1 MSLTIS
7 RDPALEATH
16 NTLFDRNNN
25 FIDYFLIIGL
35 KPSIITSQTFTK
47 CVRAEVLNSLIKPS
61 IISKFPEYNKKSLYI
76 DNSIIKYI
84 FPNGFKAIE
93 SSTPPPNQT
102 FNLILDNT
110 FFSRSFPHIYVTC
123 MIIHENFYQ
132 YKQLSSLYKA
142 KTSHSSKNVNPNK
155 KNNITTFTRASELIS
170 IYIPKCLC
178 FVSMYPY
185 FDYFTLLLDKVY
197 NSASGRNAEGNE
209 MLFDKIIETIVC
221 CIPALPRGQSEV
233 SLHFLGETINLRQ
246 NELNKLPLININLN
260 VIFDTFIDKNNIIEV
275 YKHLLYESRII
286 FFSEDID
293 KLTLVIYGFISLLFP
308 FKYRYKVSSV
318 LPKEYFYLLQNTST
332 PYIYGINL
340 KYSEQL
346 LNELNIETAVL
357 IVDADRDY
365 VLYYKASP
373 LLLTNVSSL
382 NNESLIISNDTT
394 SDMVVAVNELPKR
407 IKAKIEKAIKK
418 IKKEHD
424 VKNGFIQEKFLHV
437 LMTIFENY
445 TKYIITDNI
454 TYQSLTDIKKLIN
467 IDTYINSVSKD
478 EKDFYMKILNTEMF
492 KEFLIDRI
500 LPDLSKDQLEALYF
514 DEKILE
520 KTQKKRI
527 FSKQKQTYLLS
538 NTNYN
543 IVNSIPINIP
553 KQTKL
558 SETDVN
564 FLSKEISSTDLLLKG
579 ININLSPSQTT
590 CTFDYIL
597 FPSLASYQLFKNNI
611 NSYNTATNLLEAF
624 NETNKAL
631 LSSTTN
637 FIININSIN
646 KMGNYIYNSYLLIFA
661 CCFNYI
667 KTEDEKTFRFNQLMN
682 IIDLTETYNN
692 DITIYEYIFKALHK
706 LNYDYFIICLYR
718 KLIQKRINPSA
729 LIYTIISKIYE
740 EHNKKKL
747 SLNTNQ
753 FMLLEQAYWS
763 YNKETNDMTLPTNN
777 NKFLMERT
785 LKDVNDMTRVVSQ
798 HVEFNPHEMCI
809 ECKKVINLYQQSIN
823 LDDIPLDE
831 QWVKCVNC
839 NKNIL
844 AKVNVQFGIELFN
857 EDVSIESSAVKESV
871 LLYSPKMLN
880 EKLIKVI
887 KAYDGVEFPINEF
900 KIRHKII
907 YWNLLWYFK
916 IMNIDISIMLPY
928 EDEASRLVNKYQEQ
942 IPFFKSL
949 NDKKNKTFINRS
961 ASIPNINYFNNSNN
975 SNNSNTGSN
984 SNSTSN
990 LISRS
995 CLQFYKSG
1003 INESYLSTTS
1013 DNNGDITSC
1022 SSGEIF
1028 KSYTS
1033 LINMTYYRSDLI
1045 VQTVCQFDI
1054 VPYIGIIASPTT
1066 QITFIQNSNHNHS
1079 LFFVVNFP

>member
-35 KPSIITSQTFTK
+35 KPSIITSQTFIK

-102 FNLILDNT
+102 FNLVLDNT

-123 MIIHENFYQ
+123 MIIHENLSQ
-132 YKQLSSLYKA
+132 YKHLSSLYKA
-142 KTSHSSKNVNPNK
+142 KTSHSSKSVNPSK
-155 KNNITTFTRASELIS
+155 KNITTVTRASELIS

-178 FVSMYPY
+178 FISMYPY

-246 NELNKLPLININLN
+246 NEMNKLPLININLN
-260 VIFDTFIDKNNIIEV
+260 VILDTFIDKNNIIEV

-308 FKYRYKVSSV
+308 FKYRYKISSV
-318 LPKEYFYLLQNTST
+318 LPKEYFFLLQSSSA

-346 LNELNIETAVL
+346 VNELNIETAVL
-357 IVDADRDY
+357 IVDADKDF
-365 VLYYKASP
+365 VTYYKASS
-373 LLLTNVSSL
+373 LLGGSL
-382 NNESLIISNDTT
+382 YNESVVINDNTNSCIT
-394 SDMVVAVNELPKR
+394 PNANVTNDMALTNELPKR
-407 IKAKIEKAIKK
+407 IKAKVEKAIKK

-437 LMTIFENY
+437 LMTIFEHY
-445 TKYIITDNI
+445 TKFIITDNI

-467 IDTYINSVSKD
+467 IDSYIASVSKD
-478 EKDFYMKILNTEMF
+478 EKDFYTKILSTEMF

-500 LPDLSKDQLEALYF
+500 LPDSSKDQLEALYF
-514 DEKILE
+514 DEKIIE

-538 NTNYN
+538 NPNYTF
-543 IVNSIPINIP
+543 VNSIPINIP

-564 FLSKEISSTDLLLKG
+564 FLSKEIPTNDLLLKG
-579 ININLSPSQTT
+579 ININPSQTT

-611 NSYNTATNLLEAF
+611 NTYNTATNLLEAF

-631 LSSTTN
+631 LSSTSN
-637 FIININSIN
+637 FIVNINSIN
-646 KMGNYIYNSYLLIFA
+646 KMGNYIYNSFLLIFA
-661 CCFNYI
+661 CCFHYI
-667 KTEDEKTFRFNQLMN
+667 KTEDERAFRFNQLMN
-682 IIDLTETYNN
+682 VIDLTETYNN
-692 DITIYEYIFKALHK
+692 DITIYEFIFKALYK
-706 LNYDYFIICLYR
+706 LNHDYFIICLYR
-718 KLIQKRINPSA
+718 KLIQKRINPSSS
-729 LIYTIISKIYE
+729 IYSIISKIYE
-740 EHNKKKL
+740 DNKKKSSL
-747 SLNTNQ
+747 SANPSLP
-753 FMLLEQAYWS
+753 LEQTYWS
-763 YNKETNDMTLPTNN
+763 YNKESIDTVS

-785 LKDVNDMTRVVSQ
+785 LKDLNDMTHIVSQ
-798 HVEFNPHEMCI
+798 NVEFNPHEMCI

-831 QWVKCVNC
+831 QWVKCPNC
-839 NKNIL
+839 NKTML
-844 AKVNVQFGIELFN
+844 AKLNLQFGIELFN
-857 EDVSIESSAVKESV
+857 EDVSIESSSIKESV

-887 KAYDGVEFPINEF
+887 KSYDGAEFPINEF

-928 EDEASRLVNKYQEQ
+928 EDESLSLLNKCQEQ
-942 IPFFKSL
+942 TPFFKSL
-949 NDKKNKTFINRS
+949 NDRKNKTFVNRS
-961 ASIPNINYFNNSNN
+961 ASIPNINYFSTN
-975 SNNSNTGSN
+975 SN
-984 SNSTSN
+984 SNISISSN
-990 LISRS
+990 S
-995 CLQFYKSG
+995 CLQFYKGG
-1003 INESYLSTTS
+1003 ISESYLST
-1013 DNNGDITSC
+1013 DNGDITSC
-1022 SSGEIF
+1022 SSSGEIF

-1033 LINMTYYRSDLI
+1033 LINTTYYRSDLI
-1045 VQTVCQFDI
+1045 VQNVSQFDI
-1054 VPYIGIIASPTT
+1054 VPYIGVIASPTT
-1066 QITFIQNSNHNHS
+1066 RITFSQNDNVNCKQHQSM
-1079 LFFVVNFP
+1079 FFVVNFS

>member
-16 NTLFDRNNN
+16 STLFDRNNN

-35 KPSIITSQTFTK
+35 KPSIITSQTFIK
-47 CVRAEVLNSLIKPS
+47 CARAEVLNSLIKPS

-123 MIIHENFYQ
+123 MIIHENLYQ
-132 YKQLSSLYKA
+132 YKHLSSLYKT
-142 KTSHSSKNVNPNK
+142 KTSHSSKSVNPNK
-155 KNNITTFTRASELIS
+155 KNVTTFTRASELIS

-246 NELNKLPLININLN
+246 NEMNKLPLININLN
-260 VIFDTFIDKNNIIEV
+260 VIFDTFMDKNNIIEI
-275 YKHLLYESRII
+275 YKHLLYESRMI

-308 FKYRYKVSSV
+308 FKYRYKISSV
-318 LPKEYFYLLQNTST
+318 LPKEYFYLLQNST
-332 PYIYGINL
+332 APYIYGINL

-346 LNELNIETAVL
+346 VNELNIETAVL

-373 LLLTNVSSL
+373 LLNACSSY
-382 NNESLIISNDTT
+382 NESLIVNDNINQNLN
-394 SDMVVAVNELPKR
+394 DMTLLNELPKR

-437 LMTIFENY
+437 LITIFEHY
-445 TKYIITDNI
+445 TKFIITDNI

-467 IDTYINSVSKD
+467 IDSYINSLSKD

-514 DEKILE
+514 DEKIIE

-538 NTNYN
+538 NSSYN
-543 IVNSIPINIP
+543 FVNSIPINIP

-564 FLSKEISSTDLLLKG
+564 FLSKEIPSNDLLLKG
-579 ININLSPSQTT
+579 ININLSQTK

-631 LSSTTN
+631 LSTTTN

-646 KMGNYIYNSYLLIFA
+646 KMGNYIYNSFLLIFA
-661 CCFNYI
+661 CCFHYI

-706 LNYDYFIICLYR
+706 LSYDYFIICLYR
-718 KLIQKRINPSA
+718 KLIQKRINPSS
-729 LIYTIISKIYE
+729 LIYSIISKIYE
-740 EHNKKKL
+740 DNKKKL
-747 SLNTNQ
+747 SHSTNQ
-753 FMLLEQAYWS
+753 FILLEQAYWS
-763 YNKETNDMTLPTNN
+763 YNKESNDTVN

-785 LKDVNDMTRVVSQ
+785 LKDLNDMSHIVSQ

-831 QWVKCVNC
+831 QWVKCSNC
-839 NKNIL
+839 NKNML
-844 AKVNVQFGIELFN
+844 AQLNVQFGIELFN
-857 EDVSIESSAVKESV
+857 EDVSIESSSVKESV

-887 KAYDGVEFPINEF
+887 KSYDGVEFPINEF
-900 KIRHKII
+900 KLRHKII

-928 EDEASRLVNKYQEQ
+928 EDESLRLVNKSQEQ

-961 ASIPNINYFNNSNN
+961 ASIPNINYFNNN
-975 SNNSNTGSN
+975 SN
-984 SNSTSN
+984 SNIS
-990 LISRS
+990 SRS
-995 CLQFYKSG
+995 CLQFYKGG
-1003 INESYLSTTS
+1003 INESYLSTAS
-1013 DNNGDITSC
+1013 DNGEMASFL
-1022 SSGEIF
+1022 SGEIF
-1028 KSYTS
+1028 KSNSS

-1045 VQTVCQFDI
+1045 VQNVSQFDI
-1054 VPYIGIIASPTT
+1054 VPYIGVIASPTT
-1066 QITFIQNSNHNHS
+1066 QITFIQNNNLNCNHYQS
-1079 LFFVVNFP
+1079 MFFVVNFS